1 MRKIIS
7 LRIFQLIIVIIISLS
22 AGFILGTNNINWSWK
37 NYKPIVSIQSKNP
50 PPAQTIDMR
59 LFYEVFDRINQDYY
73 DKTKIDSTKLL
84 YGAINGLLS
93 SLQDPYTSF
102 FPPKE
107 NTEFKTQLAGEF
119 SGIGAE
125 LSLSQDNRIIV
136 VAPLDDTPAQKAG
149 IRSQDII
156 LKVDSEETLG
166 WTVAKAVEKI
176 RGPKGT
182 TVELTVLH
190 DKEKSPTPVK
200 MVRSIIVIK
209 SVTGWVKNISCAKDS
224 CSENNSGSPIAYIRL
239 SQFGDKTNDEWI
251 SVVNSIN
258 TKVSEKDFRG
268 IILDV
273 RNN

>member
-7 LRIFQLIIVIIISLS
+7 LRIFQLLIVIIISLS

-119 SGIGAE
+119 TGIGAE
-125 LSLSQDNRIIV
+125 LSLSPDNRIMV
-136 VAPLDDTPAQKAG
+136 VAPLDNTPAQKAG
-149 IRSQDII
+149 VRSSDLI
-156 LKVDSEETLG
+156 LKVNDEDTAG
-166 WTVAKAVEKI
+166 WTVPQAVEKI
-176 RGPKGT
+176 RGPRGT

-190 DKEKSPTPVK
+190 EKEKAPA
-200 MVRSIIVIK
+200 VIK
-209 SVTGWVKNISCAKDS
+209 I
-224 CSENNSGSPIAYIRL
+224 
-239 SQFGDKTNDEWI
+239 
-251 SVVNSIN
+251 
-258 TKVSEKDFRG
+258 
-268 IILDV
+268 
-273 RNN
+273 